1 MGDNDNY
8 EITDNDRV
16 VVTKMNHIVEV
27 QYMQKMNKKATI
39 KKLDDSTYMDL
50 TTGEIKEFNNSEYRG
65 QLLNSLRGSIKR
77 LRYLIN
83 NNFIGAKNELFIT
96 LTYAENMTDPERLY
110 DDFRKFMMRLRYRYR
125 NISSVDYISVVE
137 PQGRGAWHC
146 HVLMRFNDVEKIYIP
161 NEEIRS
167 LWGHGF
173 VRVNRLEDVDNIG
186 AYVSAYLTDLEMEG
200 DFEGDKVKRLN
211 GKKYIK
217 GARLHLYPP
226 GINIYRC
233 SRGIKPPERKV
244 MSFKE
249 VKNIVKDT
257 SPHYVKTYNVKDNE
271 FENTI
276 VYYQYNLKR
285 DISK

>member
-1 MGDNDNY
+1 MNDEYVIKDSDLVTVTEMG
-8 EITDNDRV
+8 
-16 VVTKMNHIVEV
+16 HIVEV
-27 QYMQKMNKKATI
+27 QYMQKMNKRATI
-39 KKLDDSTYMDL
+39 KKLDDSTYIDL

-65 QLLNSLRGSIKR
+65 QLLNSIRGTIKR

-96 LTYAENMTDPERLY
+96 LTYKENMQDTERLY

-125 NISSVDYISVVE
+125 DISSVDYISVVE

-161 NEEIRS
+161 NEEVRS

-173 VRVNRLEDVDNIG
+173 VRVNHLEDVDNIG

-233 SRGIKPPERKV
+233 SRGIKPPEREV
-244 MSFKE
+244 MRFKE
-249 VKNIVKDT
+249 VKNIVKD
-257 SPHYVKTYNVKDNE
+257 SAPHYTKTYNVQTDE
-271 FENTI
+271 FENVIT
-276 VYYQYNLKR
+276 YYQYNLKR